1 MSLLLDTH
9 FLIWIAADSPRLSPD
24 VRQRL
29 RSQEGN
35 LLFSAAS
42 LWEIA
47 IKSRRGRDDFRIDG
61 AELRRGLLAR
71 NYEELPVTG
80 PHALETAALPAIL
93 GDPFDRILVAQARY
107 EGYTLLTAD
116 RRVARYPG
124 PIELI

>member
-9 FLIWIAADSPRLSPD
+9 FLIWIADGSPRLTPD

-29 RSQEGN
+29 RSQEGS

-47 IKSRRGRDDFRIDG
+47 IKSRRGRDDFRVDG
-61 AELRRGLLAR
+61 AELRQGLLAR
-71 NYEELPVTG
+71 RYEELPVTG
-80 PHALETAALPAIL
+80 LHALETAALPAIHS
-93 GDPFDRILVAQARY
+93 DPFDRLLIAQAWC
-107 EGYTLLTAD
+107 EGVTLLTAD
-116 RRVARYPG
+116 SKVARYPG

>member
-9 FLIWIAADSPRLSPD
+9 FLIWIADDSPRLSPD
-24 VRQRL
+24 VRLRL
-29 RSQEGN
+29 RSQEGS

-47 IKSRRGRDDFRIDG
+47 IKNSRRDDFQVDG

-71 NYEELPVTG
+71 RYEELPVTG
-80 PHALETAALPAIL
+80 AHALETSSLPPIHS
-93 GDPFDRILVAQARY
+93 DPFDRILIAQARY
-107 EGYTLLTAD
+107 EGLTLLTAD

-124 PIELI
+124 PIELV

>member
-9 FLIWIAADSPRLSPD
+9 FLIWIADDSPRLSPD

-29 RSQEGN
+29 RSREGS

-47 IKSRRGRDDFRIDG
+47 IKNSRHDDFQVDG
-61 AELRRGLLAR
+61 AELRQGLLAR
-71 NYEELPVTG
+71 RYQELPVSGT
-80 PHALETAALPAIL
+80 HALEAAALPAIHS
-93 GDPFDRILVAQARY
+93 DPFDRILIAQARC
-107 EGYTLLTAD
+107 EGLTLLTAD

-124 PIELI
+124 PIELV

>member
-9 FLIWIAADSPRLSPD
+9 LLIWIADDSPRLSPD

-47 IKSRRGRDDFRIDG
+47 IKSRRGRDDFRVDG

-71 NYEELPVTG
+71 NYEELQVTG
-80 PHALETAALPAIL
+80 PHALETAALPAIHS
-93 GDPFDRILVAQARY
+93 DPFDRLLIAQARC
-107 EGYTLLTAD
+107 EGITLLTAD
-116 RRVARYPG
+116 SKVALYPG
-124 PIELI
+124 PIELV

>member
-9 FLIWIAADSPRLSPD
+9 LLIWIADDSPRLSPD

-47 IKSRRGRDDFRIDG
+47 IKSRRGRDDFRVDG

-80 PHALETAALPAIL
+80 PHALETAALPVIHR
-93 GDPFDRILVAQARY
+93 DPFDRILIAQARC
-107 EGYTLLTAD
+107 EGLTLLTAD
-116 RRVARYPG
+116 AKVARYPG
-124 PIELI
+124 PIELV